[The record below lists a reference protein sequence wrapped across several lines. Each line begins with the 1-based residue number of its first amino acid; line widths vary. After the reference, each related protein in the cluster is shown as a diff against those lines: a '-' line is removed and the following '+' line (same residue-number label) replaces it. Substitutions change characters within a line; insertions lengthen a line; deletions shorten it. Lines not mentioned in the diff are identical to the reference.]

1 MAGTPVLKTS
11 PLSAQF
17 RGRDISRAPFSR
29 VVTAVAQKK
38 VGPAKKEPRGL
49 LNGTACAQT
58 KKTHLAT
65 LMHQPPL
72 SAFKQTVSTP
82 HVMKCDK

>member
-1 MAGTPVLKTS
+1 MSRLMASTPVLKAS

-49 LNGTACAQT
+49 LHGTACALDQEDAFSN
-58 KKTHLAT
+58 LDA
-65 LMHQPPL
+65 
-72 SAFKQTVSTP
+72 SAPAVSFQID
-82 HVMKCDK
+82 CNYAAR